1 MTPVLIR
8 ALGRGDAAA
17 FWAHRLAA
25 LRESPEA
32 FGSTYE
38 EDVTLPA
45 RVVADRVEESV
56 IAPRKVVLGAFDR
69 DRLVGF
75 VGCVQEPKAKA
86 RHRAFVWGTYVEPAF
101 RGQGVGRALLDELLT
116 RVKQWDG
123 VARLT
128 LSVVERAGPARRL
141 YRAAGFECFGREPD
155 GMRQDGARDVVEHL
169 TLELGKTGGAMPLE
183 QRDDV
188 MASEL
193 DLRRAQLTSDVA
205 VLDRLLDDSLVFTGP
220 DGKIYGKA
228 DDLHLHRTGGIRIH
242 RLEPSDERVQ
252 RFGDVA
258 VITLRMDMEGTFGGT
273 PFGGPVR
280 YTRVWRAGPDGWRIV
295 AGHVSPVP
303 PA

>member
-1 MTPVLIR
+1 MAPLLIR
-8 ALGRGDAAA
+8 PLGRADAAR
-17 FWAHRLAA
+17 FRAHRLAA

-38 EDVTLPA
+38 EDVTLPES
-45 RVVADRVEESV
+45 VVADRLEESV
-56 IAPRKVVLGAFDR
+56 TAPRKVVLGAFDG

-86 RHRAFVWGTYVEPAF
+86 RHRAFVWGTYVEPAY
-101 RGQGVGRALLDELLT
+101 RGRGLGRALLDELFA

-123 VARLT
+123 VARVT
-128 LSVVERAGPARRL
+128 VSVVERAGPARRL

-155 GMRQDGARDVVEHL
+155 GMRQDEARDTVEHL
-169 TLELGKTGGAMPLE
+169 TLELGRTGGSMSSEDRA
-183 QRDDV
+183 DV
-188 MASEL
+188 MTCERE
-193 DLRRAQLTSDVA
+193 LRRAQLTSDVP
-205 VLDRLLDDSLVFTGP
+205 VLDRLLDESLVFTGP

-252 RFGDVA
+252 RLGDVA

-295 AGHVSPVP
+295 AGHVSPIP
-303 PA
+303 SA